1 VAASKSARERVLDMA
16 SELFYAEGVRAVGI
30 DTIVA
35 RSGVA
40 KMSLYRN
47 FASKDDLI
55 VAYLAERNRRFFE
68 WWDRSTDAGAG
79 PPAARLRSLVA
90 ATIEKVRRPGYR
102 GCPFLNTSA
111 EYPDAGHPARVVIE
125 GHKREVRSRLLG
137 LARGI
142 GAADPDALASQLI
155 VLMDGVYAYPATV
168 ADPPAARAILEA
180 ADALIAAQSDRPR
193 PKEAGSGPTR
203 RSKGSS

>member
-1 VAASKSARERVLDMA
+1 VAASKSAREKVLDIA

-30 DTIVA
+30 DTIVE

-47 FASKDDLI
+47 FGSKDDLI
-55 VAYLAERNRRFFE
+55 VAYLTERNRRFFE
-68 WWDRSTDAGAG
+68 WWDRATAPEDD
-79 PPAARLRSLVA
+79 PPIDRMRAMVA

-111 EYPDAGHPARVVIE
+111 EYPDARHPARAIIE
-125 GHKREVRSRLLG
+125 GHKREVRSRLLE

-142 GAADPDALASQLI
+142 GASNPESLASQLI
-155 VLMDGVYAYPATV
+155 ALMDGVYAYPATV
-168 ADPPAARAILEA
+168 ADPLAARALIEA
-180 ADALIAAQSDRPR
+180 ADILIASQSLSR
-193 PKEAGSGPTR
+193 SR
-203 RSKGSS
+203 RFVPID

>member
-1 VAASKSARERVLDMA
+1 VAISKNAREKVLGIA
-16 SELFYAEGVRAVGI
+16 SELFDAAGVRAVGV

-55 VAYLAERNRRFFE
+55 VAYLADRNRRFFE
-68 WWDRSTDAGAG
+68 WWDRETAPDDG
-79 PPAARLRSLVA
+79 PPIARLRAIVA
-90 ATIEKVRRPGYR
+90 ATIEKVRRPGHR

-111 EYPDAGHPARVVIE
+111 EFPDAGHPARAIIE

-137 LARGI
+137 LARGF
-142 GAADPDALASQLI
+142 GAADPETLVAQLI
-155 VLMDGVYAYPATV
+155 ALMDGVYAYPATV
-168 ADPPAARAILEA
+168 ADPLAARAIIKA
-180 ADALIAAQSDRPR
+180 ADTLIASQSVPAPPDDQ
-193 PKEAGSGPTR
+193 SGTP
-203 RSKGSS
+203 

>member
-1 VAASKSARERVLDMA
+1 MHRLGGAPSDQERSARRYDQRSA

-30 DTIVA
+30 DTIVS

-55 VAYLAERNRRFFE
+55 VAYLTERNRRFFE
-68 WWDRSTDAGAG
+68 WWDRVTAPEDGSPT
-79 PPAARLRSLVA
+79 ARLRALVP

-111 EYPDAGHPARVVIE
+111 EYPDAGHPARAVIKD
-125 GHKREVRSRLLG
+125 HKREVRSRLLE
-137 LARGI
+137 LARGF
-142 GAADPDALASQLI
+142 GATNPEALASQLI

-168 ADPPAARAILEA
+168 ADPMASRSIIEA
-180 ADALIAAQSDRPR
+180 ADALIASQSR
-193 PKEAGSGPTR
+193 
-203 RSKGSS
+203 